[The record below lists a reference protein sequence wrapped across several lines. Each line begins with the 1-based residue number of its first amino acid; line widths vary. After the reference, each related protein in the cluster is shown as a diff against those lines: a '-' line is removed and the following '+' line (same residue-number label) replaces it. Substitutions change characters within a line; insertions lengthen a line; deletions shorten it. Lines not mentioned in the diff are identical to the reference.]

1 MNKKLLALLLAL
13 VLALGALTACGQT
26 DTADDAS
33 DATVDTDVVTDD
45 ETTEPSDEDETPVD
59 GEETPVDA
67 DEPSEEETP
76 EAPIE
81 DAEAP
86 TEADSSS
93 LEAVIDA
100 IYAVEDPILG
110 SLATIP
116 VDLDDADS
124 LAYYTGLTDSSKLV
138 EVAVSEPMIGSQ
150 AYSLVVARV
159 ADEADAESV
168 ARDIMDN
175 IDTAKWIC
183 VSADDTAAAYSGDL
197 ALFVMVDEYNEELS
211 ARPFV
216 DAFLSIYGG
225 TAVE

>member
-59 GEETPVDA
+59 T

-124 LAYYTGLTDSSKLV
+124 LAYYTGLTDNSKLV